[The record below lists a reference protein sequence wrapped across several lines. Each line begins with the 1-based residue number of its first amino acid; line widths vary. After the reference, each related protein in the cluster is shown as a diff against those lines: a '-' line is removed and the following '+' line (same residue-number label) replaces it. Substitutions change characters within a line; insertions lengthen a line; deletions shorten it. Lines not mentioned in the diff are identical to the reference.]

1 MQNGTVKTSIQMPMN
16 TAATTDLIITPI
28 EALAAWKRDNEM
40 SSANQEV
47 EYIT

>member
-28 EALAAWKRDNEM
+28 EALAA
-40 SSANQEV
+40 
-47 EYIT
+47 